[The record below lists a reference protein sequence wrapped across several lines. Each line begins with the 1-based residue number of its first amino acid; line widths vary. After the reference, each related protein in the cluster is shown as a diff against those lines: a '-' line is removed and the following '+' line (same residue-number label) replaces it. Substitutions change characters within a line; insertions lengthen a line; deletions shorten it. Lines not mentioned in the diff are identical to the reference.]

1 MSDTSQGPNWWIA
14 SDGKWYAPEQHPDY
28 GVPSSAPPPPYS
40 APNMTQPWPIAPSS
54 PTPPASSLPPPVP
67 APIGYPG
74 VPQKTNGMAV
84 ASLILGIVWIAGIGS
99 VLAVIFGFMSRKRIE
114 QSQGR
119 ESGGGLSV
127 AGIVLGFVGIVGA
140 IGFWLSVVVFG
151 VAVNGASSYS
161 NGYEYGSSHYSSSS
175 SESSVCS
182 SSNVPSGDLS
192 SSWLSGCKDAWST
205 QGGGLGNSGN
215 TGSSTS
221 GNSGNS

>member
-1 MSDTSQGPNWWIA
+1 MSDTSQGPDWWMA
-14 SDGKWYAPEQHPDY
+14 SDRKWYPPEQHPDHK
-28 GVPSSAPPPPYS
+28 APGSEPAGDS
-40 APNMTQPWPIAPSS
+40 APNVTQPWPIAPSS
-54 PTPPASSLPPPVP
+54 PTAPASSLPPPVP

-84 ASLILGIVWIAGIGS
+84 ASLVLGIVWIAGIGS

-140 IGFWLSVVVFG
+140 IGFWLSIVVFG

-161 NGYEYGSSHYSSSS
+161 NGVAYGSSHYSSSS

-182 SSNVPSGDLS
+182 SSNVPSGDSS
-192 SSWLSGCKDAWST
+192 SSWLSGCKDAWNI
-205 QGGGLGNSGN
+205 QGGGSGN
-215 TGSSTS
+215 TGNTGSGTS
-221 GNSGNS
+221 GNSGNT